1 MHQTQAKNQY
11 RNHRFHRPTK
21 KENSSLSFVLKRKKG
36 KINTPGSY
44 FSQYVNI
51 EVKTAQIE
59 DKKTLNLVKMEVMN
73 QDRTKLE
80 IMRLLLKI
88 TDEKALLRIKKVLED
103 EYSDWWDD
111 LTTEEKQEI
120 QLGLDQADRGE
131 LSDLESVMK
140 RFDPWR

>member
-1 MHQTQAKNQY
+1 
-11 RNHRFHRPTK
+11 
-21 KENSSLSFVLKRKKG
+21 
-36 KINTPGSY
+36 
-44 FSQYVNI
+44 
-51 EVKTAQIE
+51 
-59 DKKTLNLVKMEVMN
+59 MEVMN

-120 QLGLDQADRGE
+120 QLGLEQADRGE
-131 LSDLESVMK
+131 HSDLESVMK
-140 RFDPWR
+140 RFDQWR